1 MTRNEL
7 NRLRNIKGEITKNE
21 RKLKVMREKIN
32 RLTQELSDMPKS
44 PNASDNMGEIIA
56 QMVDLERLIA
66 LEQEK
71 AIIEEKRM
79 MAFISKIPDSRTR
92 QIFDL
97 RFLEC
102 LSWAEVAANV
112 SPYETAD
119 SARMVVKRFLKSRS
133 FCSERS

>member
-102 LSWAEVAANV
+102 LSWVEVAKLV

>member
-7 NRLRNIKGEITKNE
+7 NRLRSIKGEITKNE

-119 SARMVVKRFLKSRS
+119 SAKKACYRYLKS
-133 FCSERS
+133 CPECPCQV

>member
-102 LSWAEVAANV
+102 LSWAEVAKLV

>member
-56 QMVDLERLIA
+56 QMVDLE
-66 LEQEK
+66 
-71 AIIEEKRM
+71 
-79 MAFISKIPDSRTR
+79 
-92 QIFDL
+92 
-97 RFLEC
+97 
-102 LSWAEVAANV
+102 
-112 SPYETAD
+112 
-119 SARMVVKRFLKSRS
+119 
-133 FCSERS
+133 

>member
-133 FCSERS
+133 FCSERA

>member
-1 MTRNEL
+1 
-7 NRLRNIKGEITKNE
+7 
-21 RKLKVMREKIN
+21 MREKIN

-102 LSWAEVAANV
+102 LSWAEVAKLV